1 MAFTDDV
8 RDFTSYTFKPQ
19 LKTVGPKYGK
29 QLGNI
34 RKALNEIDG
43 NRAMDTLNAEGR
55 LTFNFDGNEVVLTEE
70 DLLID
75 MAQKEGYVS
84 EADQNVTVVLDTNL
98 TPELIDEGFVREL
111 VSKIQTM
118 RKEAGFE
125 VTDHIVVYE
134 SGNEKLAELTKKFE
148 VQIKKDV
155 LADEIIIGQMDGY
168 TKEWNI
174 NGETVTL
181 GVVKKN

>member
-1 MAFTDDV
+1 M
-8 RDFTSYTFKPQ
+8 
-19 LKTVGPKYGK
+19 
-29 QLGNI
+29 
-34 RKALNEIDG
+34 
-43 NRAMDTLNAEGR
+43 
-55 LTFNFDGNEVVLTEE
+55 
-70 DLLID
+70 ID